1 MTFTNAV
8 LKFVFGQT
16 KEGPY
21 SEIVDEVY
29 NERLQNIE
37 NNAVLENLAEGEIL
51 LNSEPVVAF
60 KKINQT
66 FIVQS
71 VDLEARTVE
80 LFSPIRKRSYNFT
93 EQEVKEN
100 FMRPSDEKKSAEE
113 MTVTPQTKENVN
125 ATEANI
131 TNLSKNPDA
140 LDKIE
145 DESENLTPEQRMENV
160 KEIFNK
166 C

>member
-1 MTFTNAV
+1 
-8 LKFVFGQT
+8 
-16 KEGPY
+16 
-21 SEIVDEVY
+21 
-29 NERLQNIE
+29 
-37 NNAVLENLAEGEIL
+37 
-51 LNSEPVVAF
+51 
-60 KKINQT
+60 
-66 FIVQS
+66 
-71 VDLEARTVE
+71 
-80 LFSPIRKRSYNFT
+80 
-93 EQEVKEN
+93 
-100 FMRPSDEKKSAEE
+100 MRPSDEKKSAEE